1 MDRSHAY
8 SGASQRRRHE
18 QQFYQSQPPPPPPQ
32 LQPQPQSQLQIQ
44 NHLQQQQPPQ
54 SQQQQRSSHF
64 SQTLTPYRNDLKNL
78 ANKLGVK
85 NGGYP
90 PGYVEPKTKKVKYNN
105 GDCSNDRERGAKIVQ
120 RGFKFSEDQRR
131 RLNEYFA
138 NSRYPKPNDMEILAY
153 ELNVKREQ
161 IKNWFHDQR
170 RKYKKSGS
178 VKVSPKKPMF
188 SAQQRKR
195 LEEFFEKNFHPYPG
209 DSRKLVNE
217 FEFKEDQVHFRYE
230 DTHMRYDCLNTNE
243 KVVQSRGFKFSDD
256 QRARLRAYFD
266 KNRYPNPYDM
276 ERLAYEL
283 DVKKEQVKNWFHD
296 QRRKF
301 KRENAIR

>member
-1 MDRSHAY
+1 M
-8 SGASQRRRHE
+8 
-18 QQFYQSQPPPPPPQ
+18 
-32 LQPQPQSQLQIQ
+32 
-44 NHLQQQQPPQ
+44 
-54 SQQQQRSSHF
+54 
-64 SQTLTPYRNDLKNL
+64 
-78 ANKLGVK
+78 
-85 NGGYP
+85 
-90 PGYVEPKTKKVKYNN
+90 
-105 GDCSNDRERGAKIVQ
+105 
-120 RGFKFSEDQRR
+120 
-131 RLNEYFA
+131 
-138 NSRYPKPNDMEILAY
+138 
-153 ELNVKREQ
+153 KREQ

-170 RKYKKSGS
+170 RKYKKTGS